1 MSGPATET
9 KEGLGGDYKAISL
22 SFNIV
27 IIINIIIN
35 LMIIIIN
42 IILMSIIINIIIILL
57 LIIII
62 LISQMKEYFGY
73 SLYSFY
79 DMEKDLVDS
88 KVMIM
93 IAFYDCFDYGD
104 DDDENGL
111 NDHEDYDGLNLPP

>member
-9 KEGLGGDYKAISL
+9 KEGLVGDYKAILL

-27 IIINIIIN
+27 VIINIIIN

-42 IILMSIIINIIIILL
+42 IMIIL
-57 LIIII
+57 IPPHHQS
-62 LISQMKEYFGY
+62 ISQMKEYFGY